1 LQLTLFLQLL
11 LPGLTTG
18 CVYALVA
25 VGFVICANVSGV
37 VNLAQGE
44 FVMIGG
50 MVASWLAAA
59 SWPLPVAIVI
69 AVLVGA
75 ALGAAQEKLTLAP
88 VRRAPPFI
96 QVTTTVGVAIV
107 VRGFALVLFGTDPLS
122 LPGFSGDGV
131 FFVGGAVLPVQS
143 LWVWGTTAALLAA
156 TFGVLRYTDI
166 GRAVRACSINLQAA
180 LLMGVDAER
189 LRVIVFAVS
198 GAVAALAGAVMT
210 PIVLSTWDAG
220 ISYGIKGFVGA
231 IIGGFRSPLLAVAG
245 GIGIGIV
252 EAFGAGYISSGWK
265 DFIVYGVLLA
275 YLLIRG
281 GVFRVGRAAFAAALA
296 SPLR

>member
-1 LQLTLFLQLL
+1 MQLTLFLQLL

-50 MVASWLAAA
+50 MVASWLVAA

-69 AVLVGA
+69 AMLVGA
-75 ALGAAQEKLTLAP
+75 ALGGAQEKLTLAP
-88 VRRAPPFI
+88 VRRSPPFI

-143 LWVWGTTAALLAA
+143 LWVWFTTAALLAA
-156 TFGVLRYTDI
+156 TFGVLRHTDI

-198 GAVAALAGAVMT
+198 GAVAALAGAVVT

-220 ISYGIKGFVGA
+220 ISYGIKGFAGA

>member
-1 LQLTLFLQLL
+1 MQLTLFLQLL

-59 SWPLPVAIVI
+59 SWPLPVAIVM
-69 AVLVGA
+69 AMLVGA
-75 ALGAAQEKLTLAP
+75 ALGGAQEKLTLAP

-156 TFGVLRYTDI
+156 TFGVLRHTDI

-198 GAVAALAGAVMT
+198 GAVAALAGAVVT

-220 ISYGIKGFVGA
+220 VSYGIKGFVGA

-281 GVFRVGRAAFAAALA
+281 GVLRVGRAAFAAALA

>member
-50 MVASWLAAA
+50 MVASWLVAA

-69 AVLVGA
+69 AMVVGA
-75 ALGAAQEKLTLAP
+75 ALGGAQERLTLAP

-143 LWVWGTTAALLAA
+143 FWVWGTTAALLAV
-156 TFGVLRYTDI
+156 TFGVLRHTDI

-198 GAVAALAGAVMT
+198 GAVAALAGAVVT

-231 IIGGFRSPLLAVAG
+231 IIGGFRSPLQAVAG